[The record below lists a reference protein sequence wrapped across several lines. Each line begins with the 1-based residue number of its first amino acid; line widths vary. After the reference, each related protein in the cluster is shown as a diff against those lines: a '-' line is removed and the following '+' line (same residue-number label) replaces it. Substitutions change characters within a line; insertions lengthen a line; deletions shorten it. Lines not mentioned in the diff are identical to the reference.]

1 MQHKAAR
8 LAAVPAPIIYAI
20 TFGAGVALDR
30 AMGWRLE
37 GGPGIRLAGWLL
49 LVIGAIIGP
58 GSALSFAVKR
68 TTLNPV
74 GQPSRLVTGGAFRL
88 TRNPMYLG
96 LAIAYVGL
104 ALMFGWL
111 GPLVLLP
118 LPLIFLN
125 ALVIPFEEDRLRGE
139 FGDTFDAYCRRVRR
153 WL

>member
-1 MQHKAAR
+1 MQHRAAR
-8 LAAVPAPIIYAI
+8 LVAVPAPILYAI
-20 TFGAGVALDR
+20 AFGAGVALQR
-30 AMGWRLE
+30 ALSWRPE
-37 GGPGIRLAGWLL
+37 GGPGVRIAGWLL
-49 LVIGAIIGP
+49 LAVGVIIGP
-58 GSALSFAVKR
+58 GSALSFAIRR

-111 GPLVLLP
+111 APLLLLP

-125 ALVIPFEEDRLRGE
+125 ARVIPFEEDRLRSA
-139 FGDTFDAYCRRVRR
+139 FGDTFDTYCRRVRR